1 LRCRRYNKL
10 IVLYLHDE
18 LADEARRQLERHLDR
33 CVTCRE
39 TFEAFRAVIER
50 AGDRDVPAPTART
63 IESIRRAAEVGV
75 TDSGRRAA
83 GALWGNRWYGARVG
97 IAAVVSCIV
106 LLAAVAFKVYVVGRP
121 SSPPPYEPPV
131 YVAEPP
137 VPPQTDERL
146 PLHAVVFSEGRD
158 GLVGPMRA
166 PSDLEAR
173 LASLEANTFYMDQ
186 QMARE
191 MMPVFDRRVHGLENA
206 VFKLALDL
214 EQE

>member
-1 LRCRRYNKL
+1 LRCHRYDRL

-18 LADEARRQLERHLDR
+18 LADEARRELERHLDL

-39 TFEAFRAVIER
+39 RFEAFRAVIER

-63 IESIRRAAEVGV
+63 IESIRQAAEVGV

-97 IAAVVSCIV
+97 IAAAVSCIV
-106 LLAAVAFKVYVVGRP
+106 LLAAVAFKIVGRP

-131 YVAEPP
+131 QIAERP
-137 VPPQTDERL
+137 VPPRTDEDL
-146 PLHAVVFSEGRD
+146 PLRAVVFPEERD
-158 GLVGPMRA
+158 GLVEPVRA

-173 LASLEANTFYMDQ
+173 LASLEADTFYIDQ
-186 QMARE
+186 EIARE
-191 MMPVFDRRVHGLENA
+191 MMPVFDRRVYGLENA
-206 VFKLALDL
+206 VFTLALDL
-214 EQE
+214 ERE

>member
-1 LRCRRYNKL
+1 MRCRRYNKL

-83 GALWGNRWYGARVG
+83 GALWGNRWYGARIG

-106 LLAAVAFKVYVVGRP
+106 LLAAVAFKVYVGRP

-131 YVAEPP
+131 RIAERQ
-137 VPPQTDERL
+137 VPPQTDENL
-146 PLHAVVFSEGRD
+146 PLHLGAFPEGRD
-158 GLVGPMRA
+158 GLVEPMRA

-191 MMPVFDRRVHGLENA
+191 MMPVFDRRVYGLENA
-206 VFKLALDL
+206 VATLALDL